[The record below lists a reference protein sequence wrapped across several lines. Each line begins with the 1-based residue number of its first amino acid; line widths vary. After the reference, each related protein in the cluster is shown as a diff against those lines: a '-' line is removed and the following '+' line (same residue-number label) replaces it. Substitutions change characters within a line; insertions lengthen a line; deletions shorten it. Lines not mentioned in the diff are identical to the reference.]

1 MIPNPLMIKIIAAAF
16 TAAVCFGAG
25 VTVEG
30 WRLKAAHADAMST
43 AVAKYHELEL
53 KVEKQNGGVNL
64 LQYQLD
70 VAKDT
75 QAQAEAKAVN
85 LYKQLGKQTKLVEDI
100 QASNC
105 VDMVNQLHEVT
116 K

>member
-1 MIPNPLMIKIIAAAF
+1 MILSPLTIKLIAAASI
-16 TAAVCFGAG
+16 AAVCFGAG
-25 VTVEG
+25 FTVQG
-30 WRLKAAHADAMST
+30 WRMKSASADAMST

-53 KVEKQNGGVNL
+53 KVEKQNSGVQL
-64 LQYQLD
+64 IQYQLD

-85 LYKQLGKQTKLVEDI
+85 LYKQLGKQTKLAEDI

-116 K
+116 R

>member
-1 MIPNPLMIKIIAAAF
+1 MLSPLTIKLLAAASI
-16 TAAVCFGAG
+16 AAVCFGAG
-25 VTVEG
+25 FTVQG
-30 WRLKAAHADAMST
+30 WRMKSAAADEMST

-53 KVEKQNGGVNL
+53 KVERQNSGVQL
-64 LQYQLD
+64 IQYQLD

-75 QAQAEAKAVN
+75 QIQAEAKAIS
-85 LYKQLGKQTKLVEDI
+85 LYKQLGKQTKLAEDI

-116 K
+116 R